1 MAVHQSFWS
10 GLGVGVGVPGHRT
23 FSAKIRKFLSRLGQA
38 GHPSRKGHMTCVA
51 RLKTIAETSRFSVRN
66 WETKRSRPLAEIE
79 VLLVIKGG
87 DQEH

>member
-1 MAVHQSFWS
+1 
-10 GLGVGVGVPGHRT
+10 
-23 FSAKIRKFLSRLGQA
+23 
-38 GHPSRKGHMTCVA
+38 MTCVA

-66 WETKRSRPLAEIE
+66 WETKTSRPLAEIE